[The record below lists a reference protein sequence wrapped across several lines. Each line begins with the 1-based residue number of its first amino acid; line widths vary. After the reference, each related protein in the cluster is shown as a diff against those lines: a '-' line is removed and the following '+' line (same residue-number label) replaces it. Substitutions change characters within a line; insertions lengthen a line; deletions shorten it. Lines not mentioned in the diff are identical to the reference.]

1 MALTITRV
9 TGDVQDVRGRYKSVR
24 ATFDDTSYTSGG
36 VAITDTHAKSLGLRK
51 IVGIDFEGVSD
62 LNNIWHFDA
71 SVPEVRVYETGAAL
85 SGVLAEKGAAEDA
98 GAVLAVVYGY

>member
-24 ATFDDTSYTSGG
+24 CTFDDTSYAAGG
-36 VAITDTHAKSLGLRK
+36 VAITDTHQLSLGLRE

-62 LNNIWHFDA
+62 TGCLWTFDS
-71 SVPEVRVYETGAAL
+71 SVPEVRVYEAGTASASL
-85 SGVLAEKGAAEDA
+85 DELDNTNDA
-98 GAVLAVVYGY
+98 GAILATVYGY